1 MLHFRTVSQSS
12 LEDSNSATTSA
23 SPPQSVDFD
32 FDFDYIAGA
41 RPPTS
46 DREAALLAWY
56 QADYDW
62 ENGVYDT
69 QVRHGC

>member
-1 MLHFRTVSQSS
+1 VQRLQLPT
-12 LEDSNSATTSA
+12 
-23 SPPQSVDFD
+23 QSVDLD
-32 FDFDYIAGA
+32 FDFHSEASVYPDWDYIAGD

-46 DREAALLAWY
+46 DREAALLACY